1 MRVGDVLDDRYQLT
15 EKLGQGGFG
24 VVWRAED
31 TRMEREVA
39 VKVIGHHDGDRA
51 KAALRFVREAH
62 AAGQLSH
69 PHIVTVHDLG
79 QCGSGD
85 EQEVTFLVME
95 LLVGRTLTQVLRDGL
110 PEPERSLRWGQQIC
124 EALAAAHDAGMVH
137 RDIKPDNVMITEA
150 GQLKVLDFGIAQLD
164 TGTGG
169 LTTVGTVIGSP
180 AYMAPERWSGDRVDG
195 RADLYAVGCLLVEL
209 CTGTSPFAGNS
220 TPVLMYQHLN
230 EVPPALDAGRYGL
243 PPHLPALVAEL
254 LAKDP
259 ADRPADARTVAR
271 RLADLA
277 DGKEPPAPEVVSAP
291 GTAPTP
297 APGTAPAP
305 APGTAP
311 APAKTVRSGRPAP
324 PARRAPVR
332 PVRPRGLTGS
342 PKEPNLRPV
351 GRPALRYPEP
361 PPPTAAA
368 GPAPVEDTVVED
380 AAAVR
385 GRLLETVEAARDAR
399 PAVAAHRLQPVVDA
413 AARSLG
419 ATDPEVVAARR
430 DLARY
435 LGSAGLP
442 ARAVRVLGDLA
453 EDLESASGPVDP
465 QVLEVRYELTGLVRE
480 SHETVTAIRLL
491 TDLLPALRTAWGPQG
506 PLVLRAWQDLAAC
519 QARRG
524 DFQGAV
530 LRLTELVPRLDEA
543 FGVTDRRSM
552 RARADLAEYR
562 KRARF
567 HGGPARAV
575 RALRV
580 RIDRDEAL
588 RLVRRLRSGDADP
601 HAVRALE
608 RGTGAKGVAQRVAA
622 APFFVTDEDL
632 VAEILGS

>member
-1 MRVGDVLDDRYQLT
+1 MRVGDVLDGRYLLT

-79 QCGSGD
+79 QCGGGD

-110 PEPERSLRWGQQIC
+110 PEPEQSLRWGQRIC

-169 LTTVGTVIGSP
+169 LTTVGTVVGSP

-277 DGKEPPAPEVVSAP
+277 DGKEPPAPVKVV
-291 GTAPTP
+291 
-297 APGTAPAP
+297 
-305 APGTAP
+305 
-311 APAKTVRSGRPAP
+311 RPARS
-324 PARRAPVR
+324 ARRAPVR
-332 PVRPRGLTGS
+332 PRGLTRS

-351 GRPALRYPEP
+351 GRPALRYPDP
-361 PPPTAAA
+361 PPPARAA
-368 GPAPVEDTVVED
+368 PPSPVEDTVVED

-385 GRLLETVEAARDAR
+385 GRLLETAEAVRDAR
-399 PAVAAHRLQPVVDA
+399 PAVAAHRLRPVVDA

-419 ATDPEVVAARR
+419 PTDPEVVTARR

-435 LGSAGLP
+435 YGRAAQP
-442 ARAVRVLGDLA
+442 APAVRLLGDLA
-453 EDLESASGPVDP
+453 EDLEQALGAADP
-465 QVLEVRYELTGLVRE
+465 QVLEVRYELTELVRG
-480 SHETVTAIRLL
+480 SGETVTAIRLL
-491 TDLLPALRTAWGPQG
+491 VDLLPALRAAWGPQG
-506 PLVLRAWQDLAAC
+506 PLVLRAGQDLATC

-524 DFQGAV
+524 DFRGAV
-530 LRLTELVPRLDEA
+530 LRLTDLVPRLDEA

-552 RARADLAEYR
+552 RARADLAECR

-567 HGGPARAV
+567 QGGPARAV
-575 RALRV
+575 RAWRV

-588 RLVRRLRSGDADP
+588 RLVRLLRAGDADP
-601 HAVRALE
+601 LAVRALE
-608 RGTGAKGVAQRVAA
+608 RGTGAKGVAERVAA

-632 VAEILGS
+632 VTEIRGS